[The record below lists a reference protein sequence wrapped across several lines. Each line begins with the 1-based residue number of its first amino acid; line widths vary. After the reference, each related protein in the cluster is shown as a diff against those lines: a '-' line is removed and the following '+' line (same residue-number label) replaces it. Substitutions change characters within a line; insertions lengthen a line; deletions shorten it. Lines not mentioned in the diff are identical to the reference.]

1 MRQDVGKAIIKM
13 GTNVASLGL
22 AGAILLGDDVSLV
35 HGIIAAIFGILVV
48 VVGVVIRDWRQR

>member
-1 MRQDVGKAIIKM
+1 MRRDVGKAIIKM